1 VCGDSQEVFWRETL
15 IVGVLIL
22 HLFIAGSGSLKEKRR
37 HIRSIKDKLRSSF
50 NVSVSEID
58 NQELWQ
64 RATLGVVIAGSD
76 TSSIK
81 KSLDKIREFVNR
93 NWSHLVME
101 IEQELISL

>member
-1 VCGDSQEVFWRETL
+1 M

-22 HLFIAGSGSLKEKRR
+22 HLFIAESGSLKEKRR
-37 HIRSIKDKLRSSF
+37 YVRSIKDKLRSGF

-76 TSSIK
+76 ISSIK
-81 KSLDKIREFVNR
+81 KSLDKIRDFVNR
-93 NWSHLVME
+93 NWSHLV
-101 IEQELISL
+101 IDVEQELISL